1 MGRKRSNF
9 NLPLEIWTEILIRVT
24 ANSLA
29 DLADAKVTSKSLH
42 IAGSKNKVYTKANIF
57 KLLCPYGVKNTDAK
71 IFLNIKY

>member
-1 MGRKRSNF
+1 MHGEKKFNF
-9 NLPLEIWTEILIRVT
+9 NLPNLDCDTKRVT

-29 DLADAKVTSKSLH
+29 DLADAKVTNKSLH
-42 IAGSKNKVYTKANIF
+42 IAGIKNKVYTKANIF